1 MLVVEDDPSNQR
13 GIRILLEREGLQ
25 IATVGDGQDAME
37 GNRAACLEAGMND
50 FLSKPVRLQQ
60 LQRGLDCWLG

>member
-1 MLVVEDDPSNQR
+1 VLVVEDDPSNQR

-25 IATVGDGQDAME
+25 IATVGDGLDALE

-60 LQRGLDCWLG
+60 LQRDLDCWLG